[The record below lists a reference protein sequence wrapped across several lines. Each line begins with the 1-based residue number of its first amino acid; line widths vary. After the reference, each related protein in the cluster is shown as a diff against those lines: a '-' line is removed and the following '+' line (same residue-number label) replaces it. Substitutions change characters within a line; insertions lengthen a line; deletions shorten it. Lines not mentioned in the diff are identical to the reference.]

1 MNRIF
6 SYTVLIISLS
16 LAGSAAYYSVFGI
29 SKLFSAQAVAV
40 AIMAGTL
47 EAAKLITAT
56 YLHRFWKKI
65 NWLMKTYLTSAVVI
79 LMFITSLGIYGFLT
93 SAYQTTANELSIMDK
108 EITIIDLKKQ
118 RYQEQL
124 NGYVQEKTQLANS
137 ITELTK
143 GLSNN
148 KVQWRD
154 KETGQI
160 LTSTSSSTRKVL
172 TSQLNDMKQQ
182 RNKVSLKIESLTD
195 SVTSLDLNIL
205 DIESNSTV
213 TNEIGPFKY
222 VSELLDRPMNQI
234 VNWFILIFIFVFDP
248 LAIVLLI
255 ASNKAFDI
263 ISENVDDYYTA
274 RNKMVYEHT
283 INKPKPEAFRPPHP
297 SDAIDID
304 NVKSSEEIDSFKIW
318 NEDKSDK
325 RMDIIGQNGNEGLH
339 YEDDIKTPKPGPTG
353 QVIT

>member
-6 SYTVLIISLS
+6 SYIVLITALS

-56 YLHRFWKKI
+56 YLHRFWKHI
-65 NWLMKTYLTSAVVI
+65 NFLLKTYLTIAVII

-93 SAYQTTANELSIMDK
+93 AAYQTTANELSVMDK

-124 NGYVQEKTQLANS
+124 TGYIQEKNQLANS
-137 ITELTK
+137 ISELTK

-148 KVQWRD
+148 TVQWKD

-160 LTSTSSSTRKVL
+160 LTSTSSRTRKVL
-172 TSQLNDMKQQ
+172 TSQLNDIKQQ
-182 RNKVSLKIESLTD
+182 RNNVSLKIEALTD
-195 SVTSLDLNIL
+195 SVTSLDISIL

-213 TNEIGPFKY
+213 TNEIGPLKY
-222 VSELLDRPMNQI
+222 VSELLDRPMNQV

-248 LAIVLLI
+248 LAVILLI

-263 ISENVDDYYTA
+263 ISENIKENIYGEKVIK
-274 RNKMVYEHT
+274 NS
-283 INKPKPEAFRPPHP
+283 NPEVFRPPHP
-297 SDAIDID
+297 SDAAAAPYSDTKD
-304 NVKSSEEIDSFKIW
+304 FLEE
-318 NEDKSDK
+318 EAER

-339 YEDDIKTPKPGPTG
+339 YEEEDKPTHQGPTG